1 MEALHNQGYKFTT
14 DFFDSNSSSWKCV
27 IDSLKPEKYLEIGTF
42 EGKSLFFLIESL
54 GLRNGGERS
63 VEVHCCDTWGGGI
76 EHKKKKIYEMD
87 SVEQTFLQNLSV
99 AKNKFGENLDAII
112 HKECSSSCLPRL
124 LADGKRSYF
133 DMIYIDGSHQA
144 ADVLFDAVVSFEL
157 LKEMGVLI
165 FDDYLWHEKDM
176 PDGIDVLRSPKIAI
190 DSFLNIYARKIKII
204 DLFPLRQIYVYKI
217 QP

>member
-1 MEALHNQGYKFTT
+1 MEEREALRFTAAT
-14 DFFDSNSSSWKCV
+14 LGEAESNIKR
-27 IDSLKPEKYLEIGTF
+27 KNF
-42 EGKSLFFLIESL
+42 
-54 GLRNGGERS
+54 
-63 VEVHCCDTWGGGI
+63 
-76 EHKKKKIYEMD
+76 EMD

-204 DLFPLRQIYVYKI
+204 DLFHFVKYTFTKYSPDPCSSQELLESENNKI
-217 QP
+217 IGIPCI